1 MRKRLVVCCDGT
13 WLTSDSLRVSNV
25 EKFARCVKNEPDVD
39 DAGEWVQ
46 IVHYVAGIGTATGG
60 VGRLWSAAFGTG
72 LLANLVS
79 AYRFLALNYDP
90 GDEIYIVGF
99 SRGAYTARS
108 LAGMI
113 ERVGLLTP
121 EAVVGNQLRR
131 ALILYRS
138 RGVVGRRRT
147 STIRRFRDRYCHPGV
162 DITFLG
168 VFDTVGGLGV
178 PFPSVVQRRYRFH
191 DVTLGDSVLVAR
203 QALALDEGR
212 YRFRPC
218 LWESPADA
226 GPVSPERVRQVW
238 FRGDHSDIGGG
249 HAETALSNTTLR
261 WMVAEAE
268 KVGLAFNPRL
278 LELSL
283 QDTETVVPLRTLG
296 RPYRLINAV
305 VRWSTRLAGRRNDRF
320 DGDRRV
326 LEVRPR
332 DVNVYLARPAQESWT
347 ADARYHAAAANIARW
362 WTAFPDEASRS
373 LRIEV
378 VPD

>member
-25 EKFARCVKNEPDVD
+25 EKFARCVKNEPDS
-39 DAGEWVQ
+39 DASGEWVQ
-46 IVHYVAGIGTATGG
+46 IVHYVAGVGTATGG

-72 LLANLVS
+72 LLPNLVS

-90 GDEIYIVGF
+90 GDEVYIVGF

-113 ERVGLLTP
+113 EQVGLLTP

-138 RGVVGRRRT
+138 RGVVRRRRT
-147 STIRRFRDRYCHPGV
+147 STIAKFRARHCHPGV
-162 DITFLG
+162 DIAFLG

-178 PFPSVVQRRYRFH
+178 PFPSVAQRRYRFH
-191 DVTLGDSVLVAR
+191 DVSLGDSVLVAR

-218 LWESPADA
+218 LWELPPGSP
-226 GPVSPERVRQVW
+226 PVSTERVRQVW
-238 FRGDHSDIGGG
+238 FRGDHSDVGGG
-249 HAETALSNTTLR
+249 HAETALSDLTLR
-261 WMVAEAE
+261 WMIGQAER
-268 KVGLAFNPRL
+268 VGLVFNPRL
-278 LELSL
+278 LALSL
-283 QDTETVVPLRTLG
+283 ADSESVVPLRTLG
-296 RPYRLINAV
+296 RTYRAINGL

-332 DVNVYLARPAQESWT
+332 DLNVFLARPAQQSWT
-347 ADARYHAAAANIARW
+347 ADEGYQARAANIAQW
-362 WTAFPDEASRS
+362 WAAFPDEDSRA

>member
-25 EKFARCVKNEPDVD
+25 EKFARCVKNEPTQEPSGD
-39 DAGEWVQ
+39 WVQ

-90 GDEIYIVGF
+90 GDEIYVVGF

-113 ERVGLLTP
+113 EQIGLLTP
-121 EAVVGNQLRR
+121 EAVVANQLRR

-138 RGVVGRRRT
+138 RGSARRRRT
-147 STIRRFRDRYCHPGV
+147 STIAKFRTRHCHPDV
-162 DITFLG
+162 DIAFLG

-178 PFPSVVQRRYRFH
+178 PFPSVAQRRYRFH
-191 DVTLGDSVLVAR
+191 DVALGTHVRVAR

-212 YRFRPC
+212 WRFRPC
-218 LWESPADA
+218 LWESPPGAP
-226 GPVSPERVRQVW
+226 PVSPERVRQVW

-249 HAETALSNTTLR
+249 HAETTLSNTTLR
-261 WMVAEAE
+261 WMVDQARQ
-268 KVGLAFNPRL
+268 VGLVFNDRL

-283 QDTETVVPLRTLG
+283 ADTETVVPLRTLG
-296 RPYRLINAV
+296 PMYRVVNRV
-305 VRWSTRLAGRRNDRF
+305 VRAATRLAGRRNDRF

-332 DVNVYLARPAQESWT
+332 DVNVYLARPAQQSWT
-347 ADARYHAAAANIARW
+347 TDERYRISAVNLARW
-362 WTAFPDEASRS
+362 WDAFPDEDSRS
-373 LRIEV
+373 ARIELV
-378 VPD
+378 VD